1 MYKNDIIKVTINS
14 EKSCFIKNAWFKN
27 ECNRHVYLDP
37 RATFPIWICRDQWLC
52 VSSCRSISDNALSA
66 LLPAVNSVLHPT

>member
-1 MYKNDIIKVTINS
+1 MYKNNIIKVTINS

-37 RATFPIWICRDQWLC
+37 RATFPIWICRD
-52 VSSCRSISDNALSA
+52 
-66 LLPAVNSVLHPT
+66 